1 MLFEIGKE
9 ISFGIISL
17 FINKKTIVPKNHIS
31 TKILIREA
39 ETLLKETFFF
49 FFVENFLL
57 KEAIKAQWNTL

>member
-17 FINKKTIVPKNHIS
+17 FINKKTIVPRNHIS

-39 ETLLKETFFF
+39 ETLLKEAFF

>member
-49 FFVENFLL
+49 VENFLL

>member
-17 FINKKTIVPKNHIS
+17 FINKKTIVPKIHIS

-49 FFVENFLL
+49 C
-57 KEAIKAQWNTL
+57 

>member
-17 FINKKTIVPKNHIS
+17 FINKKTIVPKIHIS

-49 FFVENFLL
+49 VENFLL

>member
-49 FFVENFLL
+49 FC
-57 KEAIKAQWNTL
+57 